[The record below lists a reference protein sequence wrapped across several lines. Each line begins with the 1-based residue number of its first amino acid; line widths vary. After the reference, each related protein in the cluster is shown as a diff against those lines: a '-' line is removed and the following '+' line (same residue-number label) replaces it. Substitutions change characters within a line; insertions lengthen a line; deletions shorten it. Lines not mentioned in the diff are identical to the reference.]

1 MASIGAAV
9 AGAPA
14 FAFAAAWWKFATDIN
29 ACIPAILLVLSEA
42 H

>member
-14 FAFAAAWWKFATDIN
+14 FAAPWWKFATDIN